1 MESLD
6 VLELIALLNNMIMAE
21 KQNIEELT
29 KLYEE
34 SDNNVVKFI
43 TGSLIHDS
51 EKHILL
57 QQVLIDILRGEIREV
72 DEEDKKR
79 VSEALEKHIKVEDQ
93 AMKALESIRAKM
105 RMKGEVKLLKSLEQM
120 LNLQVEEERRHHR
133 WFKEVI
139 GILLERKESSV
150 WREVLH
156 KLRM

>member
-6 VLELIALLNNMIMAE
+6 ILELIALLNNMIVAE

-57 QQVLIDILRGEIREV
+57 QRVLIDILRGEIREV

-79 VSEALEKHIKVEDQ
+79 VLEALEKHIKVEDQ

>member
-6 VLELIALLNNMIMAE
+6 ILELIALLNNMIMAE

-79 VSEALEKHIKVEDQ
+79 VLEALEKHIKVEDQ

>member
-79 VSEALEKHIKVEDQ
+79 VLEALEKHIKVEDQ